1 MYKEEINDLN
11 QEFQDQREAYLKDI
25 REQQLQID
33 LLNAILNK
41 VQPTIRRDCNYYNLD
56 RVKDECHFNGDTW
69 ILPKLKLVKET
80 LPNLRFDLASNQ
92 KTETFFQCL
101 TR

>member
-1 MYKEEINDLN
+1 MYKEEIDDLN
-11 QEFQDQREAYLKDI
+11 EEFQDQREAYLKDI

-56 RVKDECHFNGDTW
+56 RVKDECQFNGDSW
-69 ILPKLKLVKET
+69 VLPKLRLVKET
-80 LPNLRFDLASNQ
+80 LPNLRLIMTLSYSWMR
-92 KTETFFQCL
+92 K
-101 TR
+101 